1 MMTDNQLVT
10 IATYSSPFEAELA
23 KSFLEEAGFE
33 VELQNERMMSMYSS
47 FAGYMHMIEL
57 QVMSEREA
65 EAKQVLVS
73 LDDSDYIRRIL
84 SSEKA
89 LLTGHFLLT
98 SGKHSKHYIEKIK
111 VFQNPEATH
120 NICKRMAERLEA
132 YDFDC
137 VVGPAYGGI
146 VLAFETAYLMRKS
159 FLFTQR
165 KDDKMTIRSG
175 FDLAS
180 VKKVAI
186 IEDILTTGGSVF
198 EVISCLQ
205 EHGLE
210 VAVVGIM
217 VDRSGGKVE
226 FPAPL
231 ESLLSMQV
239 PAWEPDECE
248 LCREGIAL
256 TKPGSSDKKN

>member
-1 MMTDNQLVT
+1 MTDSLLVT
-10 IATYSSPFEAELA
+10 IATFANPFEAELA
-23 KSFLEEAGFE
+23 KSFLEEAGFA
-33 VELQNERMMSMYSS
+33 VELKNERMMSMYSS

-57 QVMSEREA
+57 QVPPESEK

-84 SSEKA
+84 STEKA
-89 LLTGHFLLT
+89 LLTGHFQLT
-98 SGKHSKHYIEKIK
+98 SGKHSKHYIEKIR

-120 NICKRMAERLEA
+120 NICRRMAQRLEA

-146 VLAFETAYLMRKS
+146 VLAFETAYLLRKG
-159 FLFTQR
+159 FIFTQR
-165 KDDKMTIRSG
+165 KDDKMTIRTG
-175 FDLAS
+175 FDLS
-180 VKKVAI
+180 KVKKVAI

-198 EVISCLQ
+198 EVIECLN
-205 EHGLE
+205 EHALE
-210 VAVVGIM
+210 IVVIGVL
-217 VDRSGGKVE
+217 VDRSGGRIE

-239 PAWEPDECE
+239 PAWEPHECE
-248 LCREGIAL
+248 LCKESIPL
-256 TKPGSSDKKN
+256 TKPGSSDKKI